1 MKAITG
7 FSRYSIFIALAAAF
21 ALSMST
27 VPSAVAAEEEVANV
41 ALPDVVSHDI
51 DSIYVGILDD
61 SFSLETPSTSTPA
74 LTGMRLRI
82 VSGRELTTKNL
93 DAITVQHASQG
104 NASSVPCPEGR
115 TGMLGVN
122 LKQPFFEGKTSRRV
136 ELYGTFTNQNGQSQ
150 NFSQV
155 LLDSTTNAGTPQVV
169 GDQGIQILSICSK
182 A

>member
-7 FSRYSIFIALAAAF
+7 FSRYSFFIALAAAF
-21 ALSMST
+21 ALSLSA
-27 VPSAVAAEEEVANV
+27 VPSALATEEEVANV
-41 ALPDVVSHDI
+41 ALPDVESHDI

-61 SFSLETPSTSTPA
+61 AFSLETPSTTTPA

-82 VSGRELTTKNL
+82 VTETQLTTKNL

-122 LKQPFFEGKTSRRV
+122 LKQPFFQGSNSRRV
-136 ELYGTFTNQNGQSQ
+136 ELYGTYTNMNGESQ
-150 NFSQV
+150 DFSQV
-155 LLDSTTNAGTPQVV
+155 LLDTSAGGGTPQVV
-169 GDQGIQILSICSK
+169 GDAGIQILSICSK